1 MQADGYSLD
10 DKRAESKNNDIPDI
24 VSRYTNLEAETDRLR
39 TDKSFLVPFA
49 DIKANDW
56 DLSINRYKEVVY
68 DEVTYAQ
75 PSVIIQDIKNLQ
87 EENKQQLLIL
97 EELLK

>member
-1 MQADGYSLD
+1 MAMTFSAAPNFPAKLAIG
-10 DKRAESKNNDIPDI
+10 RATNPSNNALAMPP
-24 VSRYTNLEAETDRLR
+24 T
-39 TDKSFLVPFA
+39 KA

-68 DEVTYAQ
+68 DEVTYAA

-87 EENKQQLLIL
+87 EENKQKLLIL